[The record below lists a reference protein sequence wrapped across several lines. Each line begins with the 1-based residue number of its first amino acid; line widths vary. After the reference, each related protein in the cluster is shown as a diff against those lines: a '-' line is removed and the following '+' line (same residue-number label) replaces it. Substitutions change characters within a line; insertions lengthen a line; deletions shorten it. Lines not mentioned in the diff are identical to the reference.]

1 MNYIYYDVFNKRGYK
16 LGFII
21 SNGMKDPMEVAKQ
34 EYGKNVNHIIE
45 WEKVS

>member
-21 SNGMKDPMEVAKQ
+21 SNGLKDPMEVAKQ
-34 EYGKNVNHIIE
+34 EYGKNVDHLKE